1 MRVIRVMLAEDMHMV
16 RGALVALLAGENGL
30 EVVAEVDRGDAI
42 IPTALEHRPDVAVID
57 VDLPGVDGLTAA
69 AELRRRLPECRTLV
83 LTALGRP
90 GTLQRALAA
99 RVSGYLLKDEPPHQL
114 AKAIRHIAHGG
125 RVIDPE
131 LALASWESD
140 VSPLTVRETGVLRH
154 AASGADPA
162 EIARRMSLSTGTVR
176 NYLTSA
182 VTKLHARNRLDAVR
196 LAEQAGW
203 L

>member
-1 MRVIRVMLAEDMHMV
+1 MLAEDMDMV
-16 RGALVALLAGENGL
+16 RGGLVALLERERGMR
-30 EVVAEVDRGDAI
+30 VVADVGRGDAI
-42 IPTALEHRPDVAVID
+42 VGKALECRPDVAVID
-57 VDLPGVDGLTAA
+57 VDMPGIDGLSAA
-69 AELRRRLPECRTLV
+69 ATLRERLPQCRTLV

-99 RVSGYLLKDEPPHQL
+99 RVSGYLLKDAPPSEL
-114 AKAIRHIAHGG
+114 GRAIRRIAQGG

-140 VSPLTVRETGVLRH
+140 VSPLTVREADVLRQ
-154 AASGADPA
+154 AATGAEPA
-162 EIARRMSLSTGTVR
+162 EIAQRMNLSTGTVR

-182 VTKLHARNRLDAVR
+182 VAKLHARNRLDAVR
-196 LAEQAGW
+196 IAEEAGW